1 MIHFRY
7 PDCIKVPL
15 SSVVSRCSQN
25 GLDLLEDMLAY
36 DPDKRPTAQQ
46 SLKYPYFHALKRISP
61 TAATKANVRLNS
73 KYAASNGQSVSN
85 NVLPVQEKLQAVT
98 ELLHQNNNNGSHS
111 NLGKNNNLTSNKNG
125 IGSPFLFPHDTL

>member
-61 TAATKANVRLNS
+61 TAATKANVRLSS
-73 KYAASNGQSVSN
+73 KYDCPYSCIRRMCEE
-85 NVLPVQEKLQAVT
+85 LPPSA
-98 ELLHQNNNNGSHS
+98 
-111 NLGKNNNLTSNKNG
+111 
-125 IGSPFLFPHDTL
+125 